1 MTRYTS
7 VTDADL
13 SEMLGTIGVG
23 SIEELF
29 ADIPAGLRL
38 GRPLS
43 LGDGLSEQE
52 VYEELQAHS
61 PPGAPR
67 PRTRCRSSARACT
80 TTTRR
85 R

>member
-13 SEMLGTIGVG
+13 GEMLATIGVG

-38 GRPLS
+38 TRPLA

-52 VYEELQAHS
+52 VYEELQALAAEHL
-61 PPGAPR
+61 GR
-67 PRTRCRSSARACT
+67 GRDRRSSAPGCT
-80 TTTRR
+80 TTTCRP
-85 R
+85 